1 MRRSLLPGLLFL
13 ALSAGTYGCS
23 DADPAAPA
31 ASDAPADDQQEEELV
46 AGVTRL
52 ASKLEDPRYLTTQG
66 ENVYFAT
73 TYGFAT
79 QEMAEYHHDVWVKS
93 KDGRAKRL
101 YKNLYGA
108 TWGMVAT
115 KNGLY
120 EINEGYASVW
130 RYPLDGSKPEGEG
143 LVHAV
148 FGNEEQPEVGI
159 AKLAADDDG
168 FVVALR
174 TGDQPTD
181 AGPIVAYTPAGKSEK
196 KLGNV
201 PGGATALTVA
211 GSTVLVGT
219 GAGDV
224 LSGARDGSGSLK
236 KIASGQGAVSSI
248 VVAGDDTFFA
258 TATGL
263 YVLRK
268 GAPAAVSLLAE
279 PVAELHVVRDALL
292 YAQHEKGVSSVPLA
306 GGAPRLVFKTKTPSD
321 VLYANGA
328 LFVTDASMGACRQ
341 TDEGQACS
349 FDGSVFRVKY

>member
-1 MRRSLLPGLLFL
+1 MWVHVLQNGRHMRRSLLPGLLFL

-211 GSTVLVGT
+211 GSKVLVGT
-219 GAGDV
+219 G
-224 LSGARDGSGSLK
+224 
-236 KIASGQGAVSSI
+236 
-248 VVAGDDTFFA
+248 AGDDTFFA

-328 LFVTDASMGACRQ
+328 LFVTDTSMGACRQ